1 MRRHQIYAIAKVGSL
16 LAHKLPHDGQN
27 QLLVAVH
34 DVQTSDVDHTE
45 FHHFAQVHNIVAILH
60 QLKAGL
66 GVVVD
71 SKRCRKNG
79 QKGLENE
86 AAHIN

>member
-1 MRRHQIYAIAKVGSL
+1 MYSTKLYVDKCTQYKKVGSL

-34 DVQTSDVDHTE
+34 NVETTDIDHTE

-71 SKRCRKNG
+71 SRRGRKNRHEG
-79 QKGLENE
+79 
-86 AAHIN
+86 